1 MAVVIRHATA
11 ADLPALRT
19 IFDYVDA
26 CHQTALPHVFQRIEG
41 SHRSDEF
48 VLACVQNSAGIL
60 LIAERDA
67 RPVGLIY
74 AIERMPPEISPFVPR
89 RFAVVDSLAVLPE
102 AQHEGIATD
111 LLEQA
116 ERWAQ
121 GRGLAEIEL
130 SVYEFN
136 TGAKSLYSRLGYDS
150 IRRTMVKSLGTHSDG
165 SEATREAG
173 R

>member
-1 MAVVIRHATA
+1 MAASIRHATV

-26 CHQTALPHVFQRIEG
+26 CHQAALPHVFQRIEG

-48 VLACVQNSAGIL
+48 LLACVHNSAGIL
-60 LIAERDA
+60 LIAEREG
-67 RPVGLIY
+67 RPVGMLY
-74 AIERMPPEISPFVPR
+74 AIERLPPEISLFVPR

-102 AQHEGIATD
+102 AQREGTATA

-116 ERWAQ
+116 EIWAQ
-121 GRGLAEIEL
+121 ERGLAEIEL

-136 TGAKSLYSRLGYDS
+136 TGAKSLYSRLGYDTV
-150 IRRTMVKSLGTHSDG
+150 RRAMTKSLGIQADNP
-165 SEATREAG
+165 EMTREA
-173 R
+173 RR